1 MQNILRY
8 GEINKRDMEESMIK
22 KSYFFVTIFVIICF
36 LFTGCRQET
45 EGMNNTTEIGDE
57 NANSIE
63 HENADF
69 EVEYEPND
77 ESEYGIPLIG
87 QANTEGNSIGNLNEH
102 GLLAKQGDWI
112 YFNDSEVDLFRKQ
125 TTDESEREI
134 LGECNPYYINV
145 LGEWIYYCEWSDKSL
160 CKMKIDGSEK
170 QILLDE
176 YVDYVYVEDD
186 WIYYKGNEDN
196 NSILCRMRTDGSENE
211 KIFDDAYCVYQG
223 RIYYKKE
230 VPNSEYQLC
239 SISIGGSDEKVL
251 VNGRIRY
258 LNIDDDWIYYR
269 GDDEDY
275 CLYKMKIDGTE
286 KTCLT
291 TVSASNIIVWDEWIY
306 FIAYDEDDELETDM
320 IYRIN
325 KDGTNIQQ
333 ANNVSVKCR
342 GG

>member
-1 MQNILRY
+1 
-8 GEINKRDMEESMIK
+8 
-22 KSYFFVTIFVIICF
+22 
-36 LFTGCRQET
+36 
-45 EGMNNTTEIGDE
+45 
-57 NANSIE
+57 
-63 HENADF
+63 
-69 EVEYEPND
+69 
-77 ESEYGIPLIG
+77 
-87 QANTEGNSIGNLNEH
+87 
-102 GLLAKQGDWI
+102 
-112 YFNDSEVDLFRKQ
+112 
-125 TTDESEREI
+125 
-134 LGECNPYYINV
+134 
-145 LGEWIYYCEWSDKSL
+145 
-160 CKMKIDGSEK
+160 
-170 QILLDE
+170 
-176 YVDYVYVEDD
+176 
-186 WIYYKGNEDN
+186 
-196 NSILCRMRTDGSENE
+196 MRTDGSENE
-211 KIFDDAYCVYQG
+211 KIFDDAYCVYRG

-306 FIAYDEDDELETDM
+306 FIAYDEDDALETDM

-333 ANNVSVKCR
+333 ANNIHKVAEFNVVDGKIRIKNMNNHREYFYSFDEACFLDVKSE
-342 GG
+342 